1 MSIPSRDV
9 ISGLPS
15 TLCGPEK
22 GGIGAKGRNFF
33 NNLRLDPGEG
43 AAAEL
48 DCLLAAA
55 ASDSLMTAS
64 SLLLLLL
71 LGVGRGG
78 GGIIK
83 ADIVLLS
90 ADMAFKVRVV
100 DQQRKMWKMEIC
112 LGGGCQYRILSER
125 NVT

>member
-9 ISGLPS
+9 TSSLPS
-15 TLCGPEK
+15 TLYGPEK

-48 DCLLAAA
+48 DCFVAAA
-55 ASDSLMTAS
+55 ASDSLMTAA

-78 GGIIK
+78 GGIIE
-83 ADIVLLS
+83 ADITLPS
-90 ADMAFKVRVV
+90 ADMAFKMRAV
-100 DQQRKMWKMEIC
+100 DQQRKS
-112 LGGGCQYRILSER
+112 GGCQYRILSER